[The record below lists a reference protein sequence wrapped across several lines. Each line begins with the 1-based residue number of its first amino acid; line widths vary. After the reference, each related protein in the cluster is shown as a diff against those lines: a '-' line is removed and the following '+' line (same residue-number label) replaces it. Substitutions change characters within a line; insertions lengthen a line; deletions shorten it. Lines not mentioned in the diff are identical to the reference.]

1 VSHNAGRDPEPDRP
15 EKAFTMPL
23 DPANIGF
30 RTAAWGACF
39 MTRVASFR
47 FLVLTASA
55 LLAATAASAQVPA
68 ALQASEQAVY
78 AGKFDAAVAPL
89 RAALAQTQA
98 PDDRM
103 QLLLQQMR
111 VHQTQRLSGKISPDE
126 TGVAAAVKELAP
138 RIQDPAL
145 LGLIGLRETTS
156 DYFERLTTDRTSDVM
171 SLQPAYRI
179 AADRLTQ
186 PCLKAEAQFFVA
198 LMPQIGGDI
207 ATSGP
212 PLTEALRT
220 ATAGHCDLEVS
231 YVLRHQAAERE
242 AAGDKVRARDLMAQS
257 LAIRQRIG
265 FQVFVPYSL
274 LSLAD
279 AEQAVGETQA
289 ARAHRQEALNLA
301 RKLDLPAQESAARE
315 ALGEKAS

>member
-1 VSHNAGRDPEPDRP
+1 
-15 EKAFTMPL
+15 MPL
-23 DPANIGF
+23 DPENIGF
-30 RTAAWGACF
+30 LTIAWGASF
-39 MTRVASFR
+39 MARVVSFR
-47 FLVLTASA
+47 LLVLAGTV
-55 LLAATAASAQVPA
+55 LLAVTTARAQTPA
-68 ALQASEQAVY
+68 ALQASEQALY

-89 RAALAQTQA
+89 SAALAGTDA

-126 TGVAAAVKELAP
+126 ASVAAAVKALAP

-179 AADRLTQ
+179 AAQRLTN
-186 PCLKAEAQFFVA
+186 PCLKAEAQFFVG

-212 PLTEALRT
+212 PLAEALRI

-242 AAGDKVRARDLMAQS
+242 AAGDKVRARDLMAES

-279 AEQAVGETQA
+279 AEQALGETQA
-289 ARAHRQEALNLA
+289 ARAHRQEALDLA
-301 RKLDLPAQESAARE
+301 RKLDLPAQESGARQ

>member
-1 VSHNAGRDPEPDRP
+1 VSHNATRDPEPDRP
-15 EKAFTMPL
+15 EKAFTVPL

-30 RTAAWGACF
+30 RAAAWGALS
-39 MTRVASFR
+39 MTSFR
-47 FLVLTASA
+47 RLA
-55 LLAATAASAQVPA
+55 LAATALILTTTPAVAQVPA
-68 ALQASEQAVY
+68 ALQASEQALY

-89 RAALAQTQA
+89 HAALNLART
-98 PDDRM
+98 PDDRLR
-103 QLLLQQMR
+103 LLLQQMR
-111 VHQTQRLSGKISPDE
+111 VHQTQRLSGRISPDE
-126 TGVAAAVKELAP
+126 ASVAAAVKTLAP

-145 LGLIGLRETTS
+145 LGLVGLRQTTS

-171 SLQPAYRI
+171 SLQPAYQ
-179 AADRLTQ
+179 AAAERLTD
-186 PCLKAEAQFFVA
+186 PCLKAEAQFFVG

-212 PLTEALRT
+212 PLAEALRI

-231 YVLRHQAAERE
+231 YVLRHQAAERD

-289 ARAHRQEALNLA
+289 ARGHRQEALDLA
-301 RKLDLPAQESAARE
+301 RKLDLPAQQAAARE
-315 ALGEKAS
+315 ALGEKTS

>member
-1 VSHNAGRDPEPDRP
+1 
-15 EKAFTMPL
+15 
-23 DPANIGF
+23 
-30 RTAAWGACF
+30 
-39 MTRVASFR
+39 MTRATLFHRLASAA
-47 FLVLTASA
+47 TA

-89 RAALAQTQA
+89 RAALAGAEA
-98 PDDRM
+98 PDERM

-126 TGVAAAVKELAP
+126 ASVAAAVKALAP

-179 AADRLTQ
+179 AAQRLTN
-186 PCLKAEAQFFVA
+186 PCLKAEAQFFVG

-212 PLTEALRT
+212 PLAEALRI

-242 AAGDKVRARDLMAQS
+242 AAGDKVRARDLMAES
-257 LAIRQRIG
+257 LAIRRRIG

-279 AEQAVGETQA
+279 TEQAVGDSRA
-289 ARAHRQEALNLA
+289 ARAHREEALDLA
-301 RKLDLPAQESAARE
+301 RKLDLPAQQAAARE

>member
-1 VSHNAGRDPEPDRP
+1 
-15 EKAFTMPL
+15 M
-23 DPANIGF
+23 
-30 RTAAWGACF
+30 AADI
-39 MTRVASFR
+39 SFHC
-47 FLVLTASA
+47 LV
-55 LLAATAASAQVPA
+55 LAATALLATTTASAQIPA
-68 ALQASEQAVY
+68 ALHASEQALY
-78 AGKFDAAVAPL
+78 AGKFDEAVAPL
-89 RAALAQTQA
+89 SAALAGAEA
-98 PDDRM
+98 PADRM

-126 TGVAAAVKELAP
+126 AAVAAAVKALAP

-171 SLQPAYRI
+171 SLQPAYRT
-179 AADRLTQ
+179 AAQRLTN
-186 PCLKAEAQFFVA
+186 PCLKAEAQFFVG

-212 PLTEALRT
+212 PLAEALRI
-220 ATAGHCDLEVS
+220 AAASHCDLEVS
-231 YVLRHQAAERE
+231 YVLRHQAAERD
-242 AAGDKVRARDLMAQS
+242 AAGDKVRARDLMAES

-279 AEQAVGETQA
+279 AEQAVGEIQA
-289 ARAHRQEALNLA
+289 ARTHREEALGLA
-301 RKLDLPAQESAARE
+301 RELDLPAQVAAARE
-315 ALGEKAS
+315 ALGEKAG

>member
-1 VSHNAGRDPEPDRP
+1 
-15 EKAFTMPL
+15 
-23 DPANIGF
+23 
-30 RTAAWGACF
+30 
-39 MTRVASFR
+39 MTHVASLR
-47 FLVLTASA
+47 LLVLTASA

-89 RAALAQTQA
+89 SAALARTET
-98 PDDRM
+98 PEDRM

-126 TGVAAAVKELAP
+126 ASVAAAVKALAP

-179 AADRLTQ
+179 AAQRLTN
-186 PCLKAEAQFFVA
+186 PCLKAEAQFFVG

-212 PLTEALRT
+212 PLAEALRI

-231 YVLRHQAAERE
+231 YVLRHQAAERD

-265 FQVFVPYSL
+265 FQVFVPYSM

-289 ARAHRQEALNLA
+289 ARAHRQEALDLA
-301 RKLDLPAQESAARE
+301 RKLDLPAQQAAARE
-315 ALGEKAS
+315 ALGEKAT